1 MRLYGGQCCE
11 VLVYVSKAP
20 EMEIKAGDY
29 RGSVK
34 INRLMVS
41 ALAISSKAQHEH
53 AEQDTQL

>member
-1 MRLYGGQCCE
+1 MSDREGDQLASEVSSRLYGGQCCE

-41 ALAISSKAQHEH
+41 ASAVS
-53 AEQDTQL
+53 

>member
-1 MRLYGGQCCE
+1 MHDREEDQLPEVSMRLYGGQCCE

-41 ALAISSKAQHEH
+41 ALAIS
-53 AEQDTQL
+53 